1 MIDADVFGE
10 FYTRNYKLV
19 YRVCYTYMQ
28 NRFDAEDCTE
38 DVFVKVLTGKYT
50 FRDVDH
56 EAAWLTVVSMNLC
69 RDKLK
74 ARRRHAEVSLDDVG
88 DIADED
94 PGIDETLREVMRL
107 PLKYKDVV
115 YMYYYMGYPTDRI
128 AAELYK
134 PASTVRNHLREAR
147 EMLRVRLA
155 GANA

>member
-1 MIDADVFGE
+1 MSDADVFGE

-50 FRDVDH
+50 FRDADH
-56 EAAWLTVVSMNLC
+56 EAAWLTVVAMNLC

-74 ARRRHAEVSLDDVG
+74 ARRRHAEVLLDDVG

-128 AAELYK
+128 AAELRK

>member
-56 EAAWLTVVSMNLC
+56 EAAWLTVVAMNLC

>member
-10 FYTRNYKLV
+10 FYARNYKLV

-155 GANA
+155 GAHA

>member
-10 FYTRNYKLV
+10 FYARNYKLV

-56 EAAWLTVVSMNLC
+56 EEAWLTVVSMNLC

-94 PGIDETLREVMRL
+94 PDIDETLREVMRL

>member
-56 EAAWLTVVSMNLC
+56 EAAWLMVVSMNLC

-155 GANA
+155 GANE

>member
-38 DVFVKVLTGKYT
+38 DVFVKVLTGRYT

-155 GANA
+155 GANE

>member
-38 DVFVKVLTGKYT
+38 DVFVKVLTGRYT

>member
-10 FYTRNYKLV
+10 FYARNYKLV

-56 EAAWLTVVSMNLC
+56 EEAWLTVVSMNLC

>member
-1 MIDADVFGE
+1 MSDADVFGE

-155 GANA
+155 GANE

>member
-1 MIDADVFGE
+1 MIDADVFAE

-155 GANA
+155 GANE

>member
-10 FYTRNYKLV
+10 FYARNYKLV

>member
-1 MIDADVFGE
+1 MSDADVFGE

-50 FRDVDH
+50 FRDADH

-155 GANA
+155 GANE

>member
-1 MIDADVFGE
+1 MSDADVFGE

-50 FRDVDH
+50 FRDADH
-56 EAAWLTVVSMNLC
+56 EAAWLTVVAMNLC

-88 DIADED
+88 DTADED

-107 PLKYKDVV
+107 PLKYIDVV

-128 AAELYK
+128 AAELHK

-155 GANA
+155 GVNA

>member
-147 EMLRVRLA
+147 DMLRVRLA
-155 GANA
+155 GANE

>member
-56 EAAWLTVVSMNLC
+56 EAAWLTVVAMNLC

-107 PLKYKDVV
+107 PLKYKRRGV
-115 YMYYYMGYPTDRI
+115 YVLLYGVSDRPHSGGTAQAGI
-128 AAELYK
+128 NGAQ
-134 PASTVRNHLREAR
+134 PSAR
-147 EMLRVRLA
+147 
-155 GANA
+155 GA

>member
-1 MIDADVFGE
+1 MSDADVFGE

>member
-1 MIDADVFGE
+1 MSDADVFGE

-50 FRDVDH
+50 FRDADH
-56 EAAWLTVVSMNLC
+56 EAAWLTVVAMNLC

-115 YMYYYMGYPTDRI
+115 YMYYYMGYTTDRI
-128 AAELYK
+128 AAELHK

>member
-1 MIDADVFGE
+1 MSDADVFGE

-50 FRDVDH
+50 FRDADH
-56 EAAWLTVVSMNLC
+56 EAAWLTVVAMNLC

-128 AAELYK
+128 AAELHK
-134 PASTVRNHLREAR
+134 PVSTVRNHLREAR

>member
-38 DVFVKVLTGKYT
+38 DVFVKVLTGRYT

-56 EAAWLTVVSMNLC
+56 EEAWLTVVSMNLC

-155 GANA
+155 GAHA

>member
-10 FYTRNYKLV
+10 FYARNYKLV

-28 NRFDAEDCTE
+28 NLFDAEDCNE

>member
-1 MIDADVFGE
+1 MSDADVFGE

-38 DVFVKVLTGKYT
+38 DVFVKVLTGKHT
-50 FRDVDH
+50 FRDADH
-56 EAAWLTVVSMNLC
+56 EAAWLTVVAMNLF

-128 AAELYK
+128 AAELHK

>member
-1 MIDADVFGE
+1 MSDADVFGE

-50 FRDVDH
+50 FRDADH
-56 EAAWLTVVSMNLC
+56 EAAWLTVVAMNLC

>member
-38 DVFVKVLTGKYT
+38 DVFVKVLTGKYI

>member
-10 FYTRNYKLV
+10 FYKRNYKLV

-56 EAAWLTVVSMNLC
+56 EAAWLTVVAMNLC
-69 RDKLK
+69 RDRLK
-74 ARRRHAEVSLDDVG
+74 TRKRHAEVSLDDVG

-134 PASTVRNHLREAR
+134 PASTVRNHLCEAR

>member
-94 PGIDETLREVMRL
+94 PDIDETLREVMRL

>member
-38 DVFVKVLTGKYT
+38 DVFVKVLTGRYT

-56 EAAWLTVVSMNLC
+56 EEAWLTVVSMNLC

>member
-56 EAAWLTVVSMNLC
+56 EEAWLTVVSMNLC

-155 GANA
+155 GANE

>member
-56 EAAWLTVVSMNLC
+56 EEAWLTVVSMNLC

-94 PGIDETLREVMRL
+94 PDIDETLREVMRL

>member
-56 EAAWLTVVSMNLC
+56 EEAWLTVVSMNLC

>member
-155 GANA
+155 GANE

>member
-38 DVFVKVLTGKYT
+38 NVFVKVLTGRYT

>member
-1 MIDADVFGE
+1 MSDADVFGE

-50 FRDVDH
+50 FRDADH
-56 EAAWLTVVSMNLC
+56 EAAWLTVVAMNLC

-128 AAELYK
+128 AAELHK
-134 PASTVRNHLREAR
+134 LASTVRNHLREAR